1 MEKDKDAILAGRVP
15 KALIKRLDRAAKDS
29 ERSRSAEMRLRLEHS
44 LKVFPA
50 LSSSSAGSVATQS
63 AAVAP

>member
-15 KALIKRLDRAAKDS
+15 KALIKRLDKAAKDS

-50 LSSSSAGSVATQS
+50 LSNSSSGQPMPQNGSVS
-63 AAVAP
+63 L